1 MEHLLF
7 PFADYW
13 WLYLAFTGGVILLL
27 SLDLGVFHRKA
38 HSVSFRE
45 AAAWTGVWVTLA
57 LSFAAALYFYVSSI
71 SGGAAAR
78 QLTLEFLTGYVI
90 EESLSIDNM
99 FVFALVFRQLAIPS
113 EFQHRILFYGI
124 LGALVFRASFIA
136 AGAALMSLSW
146 IPVVFGVFLVVTGI
160 RMVFAKQEEVDLEQ
174 NPLIRLA
181 SKFFPTTKRLDGQK
195 FFTRVNGR
203 RMMTPLMITLLLL
216 EATDIVFAVDSVP
229 AIFAVTNEPL
239 IVYTSNVFAILGLRS
254 MYFMLAGALDR
265 FHLLKYGLAAV
276 LVFVGLKMSWLDSV
290 YDGHFPIGISLLII
304 TVLIGAALG
313 LSLKFPSRESY
324 EESVRAFWERATA
337 MKPKAAG
344 LVASAFLTLGAAG
357 LLIAIRF
364 NDATWKFPDLAEAD
378 RHDYYISAVCFIV
391 LAVFMLADR
400 GGRRSH

>member
-13 WLYLAFTGGVILLL
+13 WLYVAFTGGVILLL

-38 HSVSFRE
+38 HAVSFRE
-45 AAAWTGVWVTLA
+45 AASWTGVWITLA
-57 LSFAAALYFYVSSI
+57 LSFSVALYFYVASMSST
-71 SGGAAAR
+71 AVAR

-99 FVFALVFRQLAIPS
+99 FVFALVFRQLAVPA
-113 EFQHRILFYGI
+113 EYQHRVLFYGI
-124 LGALVFRASFIA
+124 IGALLFRASFIA

-160 RMVFAKQEEVDLEQ
+160 RMVFAKQEEVDLEN

-181 SKFFPTTKRLDGQK
+181 GRFFPATQRLHGQSFFARVDG
-195 FFTRVNGR
+195 RW
-203 RMMTPLMITLLLL
+203 MMTPLMITLLLL

-229 AIFAVTNEPL
+229 AIFAVTKEPL
-239 IVYTSNVFAILGLRS
+239 IVYTSNIFAILGLRS

-265 FHLLKYGLAAV
+265 FHLLKYGLAGV

-290 YDGHFPIGISLLII
+290 FGGHFPIGISLLII
-304 TVLIGAALG
+304 TAVIGTSLA
-313 LSLKFPSRESY
+313 LSLMFPSRESY
-324 EESVRAFWERATA
+324 EASVRAFWERATT
-337 MKPKAAG
+337 MRPRAAS
-344 LVASAFLTLGAAG
+344 LVATSCLSLGALG
-357 LLIAIRF
+357 LLIAMRF
-364 NDATWKFPDLAEAD
+364 RDATWTFPELAEAD

-391 LAVFMLADR
+391 LGILLLADR
-400 GGRRSH
+400 GGRRDH